1 MVAGLACLASASSP
15 PRGPDMWTWTL
26 DMSYGGS
33 VPIVVNRTAAP
44 IGADHLYTLVTAAD
58 CDAPASTSFY
68 TETGIFRVVPNFV
81 VQWGIAAD
89 PSCTSKWSTA
99 IKDDPVKMSN
109 LRGTVTY
116 ADAGPN
122 TRTTQLFIN
131 LADNSGLDGQGF
143 APFGTIN
150 AAGMDVVDKIYAGYG
165 QSPSQGSITSE
176 GNAYLK
182 KNFPL
187 LSYVSSTSVS
197 DE

>member
-1 MVAGLACLASASSP
+1 
-15 PRGPDMWTWTL
+15 
-26 DMSYGGS
+26 MSYGGS

-44 IGADHLYTLVTAAD
+44 IGADHLYTLVT
-58 CDAPASTSFY
+58 
-68 TETGIFRVVPNFV
+68 
-81 VQWGIAAD
+81 AAD

-176 GNAYLK
+176 GKAYLK

-197 DE
+197 DEVWN